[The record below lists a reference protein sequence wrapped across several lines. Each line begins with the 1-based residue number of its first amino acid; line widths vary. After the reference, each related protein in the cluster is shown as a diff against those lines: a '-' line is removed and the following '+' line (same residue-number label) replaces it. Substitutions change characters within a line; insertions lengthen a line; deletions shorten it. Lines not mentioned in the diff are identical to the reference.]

1 MAASRVNFATDGVQV
16 ADEKT
21 AKAKRKQRKKAGKIR
36 KELHA
41 RLAEEAREKLR
52 DTGLDFLGRSEPGVV
67 SGFHPHGS
75 EIDCT
80 VLMRRL
86 AGEGWTTCL
95 PVVTGPAKPLTFREW
110 AHDDELEAGVWDI
123 PVPGEEAP
131 EVKPDVLLVPLLAY
145 DDKGYRL
152 GYGGGFYDRTIEL
165 ARADREVV
173 TVGVAFAE
181 QRVKSVPHL
190 DHDEPLDW
198 MLTEAGP
205 KRCRGAD

>member
-1 MAASRVNFATDGVQV
+1 MTGGVQV

-21 AKAKRKQRKKAGKIR
+21 AKAKRKQRKKAGKVR

-41 RLAEEAREKLR
+41 RLADEAREGLR
-52 DTGLDFLGRSEPGVV
+52 ETGLDFLERTEPGIV
-67 SGFHPHGS
+67 SGFHPYGS

-80 VLMRRL
+80 ALMRRL
-86 AGEGWTTCL
+86 SDEGWTTCL
-95 PVVTGPAKPLTFREW
+95 PVVTGPAEPLTFRVW
-110 AHDDELEAGVWDI
+110 AQDDPLEAGVWDI
-123 PVPGEEAP
+123 PVPGGEAA

-145 DDKGYRL
+145 DDEGFRL

-173 TVGVAFAE
+173 TVGVAFSG
-181 QRVKSVPHL
+181 QRVRSVPHL

-198 MLTEAGP
+198 MLTEEGP
-205 KRCRGAD
+205 KRCRGTD